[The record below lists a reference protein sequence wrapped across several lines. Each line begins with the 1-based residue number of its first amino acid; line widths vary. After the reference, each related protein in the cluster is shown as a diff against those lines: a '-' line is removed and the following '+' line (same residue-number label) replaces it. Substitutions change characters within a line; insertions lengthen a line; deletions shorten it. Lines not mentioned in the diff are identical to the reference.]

1 MMEDDDG
8 DANAIPIQHIKH
20 FLETLAKAAMD
31 LLGNL
36 PKGLKGS
43 MIETQVLQNLYPIRV
58 WRDLIHC
65 NFVVPQSLSDG
76 DGRWRAGA
84 IATLI
89 EIIGACA
96 VYTSVGNLS
105 VSVEFNVSY
114 FSTGKIQEEVE
125 IEAKV
130 LLGHKGNL
138 SSVVVVI
145 KKKQNGDLVAIG
157 KQWKSAF
164 DINLKSHW
172 CSTL

>member
-1 MMEDDDG
+1 MEDDDG

-20 FLETLAKAAMD
+20 YLETLAKGAMG

-43 MIETQVLQNLYPIRV
+43 KIETQILQDLYSIRV
-58 WRDLIHC
+58 RRGLIHC
-65 NFVVPQSLSDG
+65 NFIVPESLSDG
-76 DGRWRAGA
+76 DGKWRAGA

-96 VYTSVGNLS
+96 VYTSVGNIS
-105 VSVEFNVSY
+105 VSVEFNVY
-114 FSTGKIQEEVE
+114 FCSTANIHEEVE
-125 IEAKV
+125 IEAQV
-130 LLGHKGNL
+130 LGHKGNL

-157 KQWKSAF
+157 KQWKSPF
-164 DINLKSHW
+164 DINLKSKI
-172 CSTL
+172 